1 MCSCYK
7 PTVIQPLACD
17 HEEGEQQL
25 VNVMCMSTLSW
36 VTGGPTYANFS
47 YPDTADEEL
56 SQVDVDK
63 VDQVVEQ
70 LQVTGNTIGQTAS
83 NSIVSLWLY
92 CN

>member
-1 MCSCYK
+1 
-7 PTVIQPLACD
+7 
-17 HEEGEQQL
+17 
-25 VNVMCMSTLSW
+25 MSTLSW

-83 NSIVSLWLY
+83 NSQGIVFELRENQDLL
-92 CN
+92 CC

>member
-1 MCSCYK
+1 
-7 PTVIQPLACD
+7 
-17 HEEGEQQL
+17 
-25 VNVMCMSTLSW
+25 MCMSTLSW

-83 NSIVSLWLY
+83 NSQGIVFELRENQDLL
-92 CN
+92 CC